1 MQNCGFGL
9 WPKLFYEKIFGE
21 NKMKACEKIKKRD
34 ERLVKNEKSW
44 RRARVG
50 VVIFMLV
57 WLLISYMLF
66 ESGKAHDNKEVL
78 FSCIGWILFWIV
90 IFDWL
95 NLRIWHIESIKYYRG
110 QKEQTER

>member
-1 MQNCGFGL
+1 MQ
-9 WPKLFYEKIFGE
+9 KTEKIR
-21 NKMKACEKIKKRD
+21 KRD
-34 ERLVKNEKSW
+34 DKLLKNEKSW

-66 ESGKAHDNKEVL
+66 KSGEAQESKEL
-78 FSCIGWILFWIV
+78 LYSCIGWVLFWIV

-110 QKEQTER
+110 EKATG

>member
-1 MQNCGFGL
+1 MKTG
-9 WPKLFYEKIFGE
+9 EKIE
-21 NKMKACEKIKKRD
+21 RRD
-34 ERLVKNEKSW
+34 DRLVRNEKSW

-50 VVIFMLV
+50 TVIFILV
-57 WLLISYMLF
+57 WLLISYMFF
-66 ESGKAHDNKEVL
+66 ESGEALKDKEVL

-95 NLRIWHIESIKYYRG
+95 NLRIWHIESIKYYRS